1 MPRQYKIYLQD
12 ILEAAG
18 KICPYTEGMTYQTF
32 CENSLV
38 ADAVVRNLQI
48 IGEAAKKIPKEVR
61 QAHSRI
67 EWQKIAGLRDIL
79 THEYFGINFKI
90 IWDVVV
96 NKIPE
101 LQRQIRDI
109 VQEQN

>member
-12 ILEAAG
+12 ILEAAD
-18 KICPYTEGMTYQTF
+18 KICRYTEGMTYQTF

-38 ADAVVRNLQI
+38 VDAVVRNLQI

-61 QAHSRI
+61 QAHSRV

-79 THEYFGINFKI
+79 THENFGINFKI
-90 IWDVVV
+90 I
-96 NKIPE
+96 
-101 LQRQIRDI
+101 
-109 VQEQN
+109 

>member
-12 ILEAAG
+12 ILEAAD
-18 KICPYTEGMTYQTF
+18 KTCRYTEGMTYQTF

-38 ADAVVRNLQI
+38 VDAVVRNLQI

-61 QAHSRI
+61 QAHSRV

-79 THEYFGINFKI
+79 THEYLESISKSFGM
-90 IWDVVV
+90 
-96 NKIPE
+96 
-101 LQRQIRDI
+101 LL
-109 VQEQN
+109 